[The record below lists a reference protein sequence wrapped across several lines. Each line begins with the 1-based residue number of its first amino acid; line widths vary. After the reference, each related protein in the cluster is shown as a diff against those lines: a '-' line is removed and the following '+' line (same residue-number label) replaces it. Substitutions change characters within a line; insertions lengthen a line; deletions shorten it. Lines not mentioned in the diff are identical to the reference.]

1 MPKQAS
7 SQWDFGGELFPV
19 EATRRV
25 FTVGELTAEIRRLL
39 ERHIGAVW
47 VSGEITNLRTQS
59 SGHIYFTLK
68 DAAAQLNCI
77 VFRSDPVSGRE
88 ALQDGQRV
96 VLKGQMSVYEAR
108 GQYQL
113 QVLAVELQGVGA
125 LQAQFEKLKA
135 KLAAEGLFAS
145 ERKRP

>member
-19 EATRRV
+19 EATRRI
-25 FTVGELTAEIRRLL
+25 FTVAELTSEVRRLL

-68 DAAAQLNCI
+68 DAAAQISCI
-77 VFRSDPVSGRE
+77 VFRTDAVAGR
-88 ALQDGQRV
+88 ADLQDGRRV
-96 VLKGQMSVYEAR
+96 ALKGQMSVYEAR
-108 GQYQL
+108 GQYKL
-113 QVLAVELQGVGA
+113 QVQAVELQGD
-125 LQAQFEKLKA
+125 
-135 KLAAEGLFAS
+135 
-145 ERKRP
+145 